1 MMLFK
6 WFSNNQM
13 KAKISKCHVLV
24 KKKKDE
30 MIIRFGDTEIKN
42 SEYEKLLK
50 INIEG
55 KTKF

>member
-6 WFSNNQM
+6 WFCNNQM
-13 KAKISKCHVLV
+13 KANISKCHVLV

-30 MIIRFGDTEIKN
+30 MIVRFGDTEIKN

>member
-1 MMLFK
+1 M
-6 WFSNNQM
+6 SC
-13 KAKISKCHVLV
+13 SSE
-24 KKKKDE
+24 KKKEEK
-30 MIIRFGDTEIKN
+30 IIRLGETEIKN

>member
-1 MMLFK
+1 M
-6 WFSNNQM
+6 SC
-13 KAKISKCHVLV
+13 SSE
-24 KKKKDE
+24 KKKEE

-42 SEYEKLLK
+42 SEQEKLLK

>member
-1 MMLFK
+1 
-6 WFSNNQM
+6 
-13 KAKISKCHVLV
+13 
-24 KKKKDE
+24 

>member
-1 MMLFK
+1 M
-6 WFSNNQM
+6 SC
-13 KAKISKCHVLV
+13 SSE
-24 KKKKDE
+24 KKKDE